1 MSPLKAAAECASRA
15 RRLGARR
22 AATPLRSASARRFFR
37 FAIAPGAPLARVA
50 QIEMGGEIGLGTRD
64 APGYQPMT
72 ARQILAAPEGFVW
85 RVEAGSGLM
94 RMAGSDGMVDDR
106 SWVRFWLLGWLPLV
120 RAGGDADHLRSAF
133 GRVAAEAVFW
143 SPAALLPDQG
153 VTWEAVDADTARAT
167 MRRGALTQTVD
178 IRVDASGRLRSV
190 VIPRWTHAN
199 PDKVYRILERAAPR
213 RVRPDDDLRS
223 TVDPVGERGD
233 VDSGVRVPRGAW
245 SPRSRIWRKSR
256 FAPPARVRAGRVG
269 RGEKKKPRKPKTCG
283 VGSWWAVQ
291 GSNLRPLPCEGNLT
305 DRATT
310 ASLCGRRH

>member
-1 MSPLKAAAECASRA
+1 MLIKIVAAAAGVLLLLALGLMLWHASDTRA
-15 RRLGARR
+15 DDAAWQRL
-22 AATPLRSASARRFFR
+22 AATPRVGPAVFDPRSVDALPEPARRFFR

-94 RMAGSDGMVDDR
+94 RMTGSDGMVGDR

-133 GRVAAEAVFW
+133 GRAAAEAVFW
-143 SPAALLPDQG
+143 SPAALLPDNG

-190 VIPRWTHAN
+190 VIPRWTNAN
-199 PDKVYRILERAAPR
+199 PDKVYRLQPFGGMVDDFREVDGYRLPF
-213 RVRPDDDLRS
+213 RVDGGNHFGTDDYFPFFR
-223 TVDPVGERGD
+223 
-233 VDSGVRVPRGAW
+233 
-245 SPRSRIWRKSR
+245 
-256 FAPPARVRAGRVG
+256 ARVRAIRLLGA
-269 RGEKKKPRKPKTCG
+269 
-283 VGSWWAVQ
+283 SD
-291 GSNLRPLPCEGNLT
+291 LR
-305 DRATT
+305 R
-310 ASLCGRRH
+310 